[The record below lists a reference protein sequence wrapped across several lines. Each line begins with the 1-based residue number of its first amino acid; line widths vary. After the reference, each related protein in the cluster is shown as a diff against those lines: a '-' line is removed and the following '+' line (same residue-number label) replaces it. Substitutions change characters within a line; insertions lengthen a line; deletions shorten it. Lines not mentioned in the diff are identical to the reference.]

1 MNIGN
6 RNLFV
11 CDNLRVLRG
20 IDSNTIDLIATDPP
34 FNSKRS
40 FQAPLGT
47 AAAKQKFNDVS
58 ISMRSIF

>member
-11 CDNLRVLRG
+11 CYNLRVLRG

-47 AAAKQKFNDVS
+47 AAPKQKFNDVS
-58 ISMRSIF
+58 ISMRLIF